1 MSYQFSRTVRAQSR
15 DELLARLDQAEVT
28 NDVLAEEQTVE
39 AIILRLRAA
48 STAKHDYLTSRLH
61 EKMTWEEFEALC
73 DDPAYCAICAEY
85 DNAYAAVR
93 ELHRRREAGY

>member
-1 MSYQFSRTVRAQSR
+1 MSYQFPRTVRAQSR
-15 DELLARLDQAEVT
+15 DELLARLDQAEAD
-28 NDVLAEEQTVE
+28 NDVLAEVQTVE

-73 DDPAYCAICAEY
+73 NDPAYVTICAEF
-85 DNAYAAVR
+85 DNALAAARYVQ
-93 ELHRRREAGY
+93 HSREAGY